1 MIRRETLLKE
11 MNEHKR
17 AIKVATWNTFKRNKI
32 SLLSLLIIL
41 SVSVLSLVGI
51 FYTPYDPYKPNL
63 SEALMPP
70 SLAHPLGTDWL
81 GRDTLSR
88 IIAGGKYTLG
98 LAFIAII
105 IGATVGT
112 FLGLVSGYY
121 LGLIGAT
128 IQRIAEVFLILP
140 TLIIAT
146 LFAAILGTGLLS
158 TLLAVAIPIIPVYA
172 KLVHSA
178 TLRVRNEE
186 YIEAAKLLKKSSLHI
201 MFNHILPNILYV
213 IIVQTTY
220 YIGTGILTVS
230 ALGFLGLGV
239 PSPTPEWGTIVG
251 DAKNYIFSHPYVVFI
266 PGILIAIV
274 VVAFNLLG
282 DGLREALDPRLRR
295 LL

>member
-1 MIRRETLLKE
+1 MIRKETLLKE
-11 MNEHKR
+11 INEHKR
-17 AIKVATWNTFKRNKI
+17 TIKVATWKAFKKNKI
-32 SLLSLLIIL
+32 SFLSLIIIL
-41 SVSVLSLVGI
+41 SISMLSAVGI
-51 FYTPYDPYKPNL
+51 VYTPQDPYKPNL
-63 SEALMPP
+63 SDALAPP

-81 GRDTLSR
+81 GRDILSR
-88 IIAGGKYTLG
+88 IISGGKYTLG
-98 LAFIAII
+98 LAFVAIA
-105 IGATVGT
+105 IGATIGT

-121 LGLIGAT
+121 LGTIGAI

-140 TLIIAT
+140 TLIMAT
-146 LFAAILGTGLLS
+146 LFAAILGTGLIS
-158 TLLAVAIPIIPVYA
+158 TLLAVAIPTVPVYA

-186 YIEAAKLLKKSSLHI
+186 YIEAAKLLKKSGLYI
-201 MFNHILPNILYV
+201 MFNHILPNILHV

-220 YIGTGILTVS
+220 YMGTGILTVS

-251 DAKNYIFSHPYVVFI
+251 DAKDYIFSYPYVVFI

-274 VVAFNLLG
+274 VVAFNILG

>member
-1 MIRRETLLKE
+1 MIERETLLKE

-17 AIKVATWNTFKRNKI
+17 TIKIATWKTFKRNKI
-32 SLLSLLIIL
+32 SFLSSLVILGVGAL
-41 SVSVLSLVGI
+41 SVLGI
-51 FYTPYDPYKPNL
+51 FYTPYDPYKPSF

-70 SLAHPLGTDWL
+70 SLMHPLGTDWL
-81 GRDTLSR
+81 GRDILSR

-98 LAFIAII
+98 LAFVAIV
-105 IGATVGT
+105 IGATIGT
-112 FLGLVSGYY
+112 FLGLASGYY

-128 IQRIAEVFLILP
+128 IQRITEVFLILP
-140 TLIIAT
+140 TLIMAT

-178 TLRVRNEE
+178 TLRVRNED
-186 YIEAAKLLKKSSLHI
+186 YIEAAKLLKKSGPYI
-201 MFNHILPNILYV
+201 MFNHILPNILHI

-220 YIGTGILTVS
+220 YMGTGILTVS

-251 DAKNYIFSHPYVVFI
+251 DAKGYIFSYPYVVFI

-274 VVAFNLLG
+274 VVAFNILG
-282 DGLREALDPRLRR
+282 DGLREALDPKLRR